1 MSSTRTSAVAERGNH
16 RTVPTMA
23 SLRRPLLVLT
33 ATATL
38 WAGCS
43 GAKSYVKKGEKLD
56 EAGLYAE
63 AADMYLQALQRDQ
76 KNVEAKI
83 GLKKAGQSLLNDK
96 LGAFFREVNGTGDR
110 AKAVDTYLDAKAYTD
125 RANRLGVVLEIPEHH
140 QDEYE
145 RVKGEHLVELYTK
158 GQGQLE
164 RQEFQAA
171 EATFARIAK
180 LEPGYKDA
188 SSLQNIAY
196 LEPLYRA
203 AKSDLE
209 GGRYRRAYEEL
220 QRVIAK
226 DPAYKDATALRTEAL
241 AKGQF
246 SIAVLPFAS
255 SGRRAAR
262 AARLQ
267 AQTVSGITGSGDPFL
282 KVVDRENMDRILEEQ
297 RLGLSGVV
305 DQATAVQVGN
315 LIGAKAVLMGDL
327 ITYREEAGKPRFSTK
342 KGYEAYTVRQKVP
355 ETGETVLVTK
365 YKPVDY
371 TEHYQENKVVA
382 SFSYRLVSLE
392 TGEVLVSS
400 VVDVNEEDHAYY
412 ASYAGNR
419 EALLPSL
426 NGALDQTDRARR
438 DLRTLLNAP
447 REVKPMATLVND
459 AMRKAGDR
467 IAREVVGHLSQ
478 KLP

>member
-1 MSSTRTSAVAERGNH
+1 MGAPV
-16 RTVPTMA
+16 
-23 SLRRPLLVLT
+23 RPLLAL
-33 ATATL
+33 AAAALL

-43 GAKSYVKKGEKLD
+43 GARSLVKKGIKLD

-76 KNVEAKI
+76 RNVEAKI

-96 LGAFFREVNGTGDR
+96 LGAFFREVNGSGDL
-110 AKAVDTYLDAKAYTD
+110 AKAVDTYLDAKAYAD
-125 RANRLGVVLEIPEHH
+125 RANRLGVVLEIPDH
-140 QDEYE
+140 QQREFE
-145 RVKGEHLVELYTK
+145 RVKGEHLVALYTQ

-188 SSLQNIAY
+188 SSLQSIAY
-196 LEPLYRA
+196 MEPLYRA
-203 AKSDLE
+203 ARTDLE
-209 GGRYRRAYEEL
+209 AGRYRRAHEAL
-220 QRVIAK
+220 SRVLEK
-226 DPAYKDATALRTEAL
+226 DPAYKDAAALRAEAL
-241 AKGQF
+241 TKGQY

-255 SGRRAAR
+255 SGKRTDL

-267 AQTVSGITGSGDPFL
+267 ARTVSGITGSGDPFL
-282 KVVDRENMDRILEEQ
+282 KVVDRENLDRILEEQ

-327 ITYREEAGKPRFSTK
+327 ISYREEAGKPRSSTK
-342 KGYEAYTVRQKVP
+342 KGFEAYSVRQKVP
-355 ETGETVLVTK
+355 ETGESVLVTK
-365 YKPVDY
+365 YKPVEY
-371 TEHYQENKVVA
+371 TEHLQQNQVTA

-392 TGEVLVSS
+392 TGEVLVSN
-400 VVDVNEEDHAYY
+400 VVDVSEQDQAYY
-412 ASYAGNR
+412 ANYTGNR
-419 EALLPSL
+419 DALLPSL
-426 NGALDQTDRARR
+426 NGVLDPSDRARR
-438 DLRTLLNAP
+438 DLRALLNAP
-447 REVKPMATLVND
+447 RQVKPVTTLVDD

-467 IAREVVGHLSQ
+467 IAGEVVGHLAQ